1 MRYRSIL
8 IYVSNA
14 IDLERRVRLAARL
27 ASAEPVTVVGLAI
40 SGLSRFMAHVLPA
53 ATGSAGE
60 VLPGAAPLPTEEQE
74 RRAKKHLDM
83 TASLER
89 FEILAQE
96 FGITRIQTLRVD
108 DDAAAALS
116 NYGNTA
122 DLIILGKSELHGVDD
137 HEDSDFIEFV
147 ALNAAAPVLAI
158 SEKTFSW
165 RHALIAWNNS
175 SAAARAVRNAI
186 PLLQDVGA
194 ISAVIFGDGIV
205 PGTNTS
211 ASEDE
216 LKQCLAPLGKP
227 VDVLHRPAAA
237 DVGHALLA
245 LAAELDADL
254 IVMGC
259 VAHPRWRG
267 VLLGGTT
274 GVVIAESPVALLLSR

>member
-27 ASAEPVTVVGLAI
+27 SSGEPVTVIGLAI
-40 SGLSRFMAHVLPA
+40 SGMSRFMSQVLPA
-53 ATGSAGE
+53 VTGSAGE
-60 VLPGAAPLPTEEQE
+60 TLPGTMLPAEEQE
-74 RRAKKHLDM
+74 RREKKHLDM

-89 FEILAQE
+89 FEVLAQE
-96 FGITRIQTLRVD
+96 FGIARIQTLRVD

-122 DLIILGKSELHGVDD
+122 DLIILGKSELHSVDD
-137 HEDSDFIEFV
+137 HKDSDFIEFV

-158 SEKTFSW
+158 SEKPFSW
-165 RHALIAWNNS
+165 RHALIAWNSS
-175 SAAARAVRNAI
+175 SAAARAVRNAV
-186 PLLQDVGA
+186 PLLQDVDA

-205 PGTNTS
+205 PGAGAS

-216 LKQCLAPLGKP
+216 LNQCLSPLGKP
-227 VDVLHRPAAA
+227 VAILHRPAAA

>member
-27 ASAEPVTVVGLAI
+27 SSGEPVTVIGLAI
-40 SGLSRFMAHVLPA
+40 SGMSRFMSQVLPA
-53 ATGSAGE
+53 VTGSAGE
-60 VLPGAAPLPTEEQE
+60 TLPGTMLPAEEQE
-74 RRAKKHLDM
+74 RREKKHLDM

-89 FEILAQE
+89 FEVLAQE
-96 FGITRIQTLRVD
+96 FGIARIQTLRVD

-137 HEDSDFIEFV
+137 HKDSDFIEFV
-147 ALNAAAPVLAI
+147 ALNAAAAVFMV
-158 SEKTFSW
+158 SEKPFCR
-165 RHALIAWNNS
+165 RHALIAWNSS
-175 SAAARAVRNAI
+175 SAASRAVRNAI
-186 PLLQDVGA
+186 PLLQDVDA
-194 ISAVIFGDGIV
+194 VSAVIFGDGMV
-205 PGTNTS
+205 PGTGVS
-211 ASEDE
+211 ASEE
-216 LKQCLAPLGKP
+216 VLRQCTASLQKP
-227 VDVLHRPAAA
+227 VVILHRPPAA
-237 DVGHALLA
+237 DVGHALLT

-274 GVVIAESPVALLLSR
+274 GVVIAESPVSLLLSR